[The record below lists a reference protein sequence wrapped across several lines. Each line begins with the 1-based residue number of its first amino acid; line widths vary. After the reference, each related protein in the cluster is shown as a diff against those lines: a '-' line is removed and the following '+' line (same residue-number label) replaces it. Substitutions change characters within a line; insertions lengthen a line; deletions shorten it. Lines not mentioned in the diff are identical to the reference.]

1 MVRQRMIKPA
11 FSYLMTILSITGLA
25 LLISCN
31 ATEVA
36 STGTRSGISS
46 NPNGSLDG
54 GAFVFRESP
63 SVLSGGSAYPGS
75 FNISKI
81 VGGKLEI
88 ITENTSLTA
97 NCSITLFFFGSVVED
112 EVTDCIRSLGQETDT
127 VPATRNAQRLFVF
140 PIGSEEFYNT
150 NTLYH
155 LQLAKT
161 EYLEKLKYAYD
172 KIHSLSVTIP
182 KSIPSYLRDSGHFW
196 FKGVTSTNARQ
207 LRNSFL
213 TSYSFCDFDSNAS
226 FRPADTSL
234 CFGGFEDF
242 DSTFIVQDPSIIYHE
257 MMHGLVSIMLN
268 YRNGTS
274 TLSHPF
280 RSSLGGFGITEASS
294 INEGLADYFSYVMTK
309 RTHFAEWGLG
319 ATVNADRPLSER
331 DADHIPA
338 LDTSPEG
345 RLSYPTYL
353 LYNPNNPEKQ
363 NDDDHL
369 TGMIVSHYLVALTE
383 TFKTQCGLSSQ
394 SDGGHDE
401 ATSYVM
407 LLVAETLAELGDLN
421 AKGVDDFTAPFSS
434 GLFFNNLDFTNSY
447 VWQQSMNQ
455 TNFRRFFQVFAKNTN
470 KYITKNICTAF
481 DKNES
486 EKLLDDYGL
495 LLFKTYNDNGNST
508 KDRLQVYRNAVGF
521 IANQPLTGVSE
532 DNRRKTV
539 MVSKQLLDVAT
550 AGSTTAVNFYLIDNR
565 TDVNNLLGELLF
577 KGLAV
582 PLSTGVSSTDYN
594 NGNIK
599 ISPGEV
605 VGIIP
610 NLYNGSN
617 TPMAGVQLLAN
628 DWDHTHITDTA
639 TGNFKPC
646 AVDSVTTVDQ
656 GAESGLSCKSTAPSI
671 VPEIIYPDKDYDR
684 LSKRC
689 PTSAPCTESQKIFP
703 TQAAAPVCL
712 VQLDEGDSTR
722 WVSQN
727 EFRKKNGL
735 SLQDKDCLGYS
746 TGGVTDKDFTF
757 NPHECM
763 ARFLPGANTSFY
775 TRIDSRKNFYQS
787 VIEPSENRRFSVGNL
802 MLMEVSKWVPP
813 GTKFRCRMRA
823 RFSNCSDCYNDNSN
837 SKDDFL
843 DYEFNGH
850 KPFKVINFE
859 FDVND

>member
-1 MVRQRMIKPA
+1 MVSHRMIKPA
-11 FSYLMTILSITGLA
+11 SPHLWTIFLIASLSIFS
-25 LLISCN
+25 SCN
-31 ATEVA
+31 PTEIA
-36 STGTRSGISS
+36 STGTRSGIVS
-46 NPNGSLDG
+46 NSDGSLDG
-54 GAFVFRESP
+54 AAYIFRESP
-63 SVLSGGSAYPGS
+63 SILTSGRATPGA
-75 FNISKI
+75 FNISRI
-81 VGGKLEI
+81 VDGRLEI
-88 ITENTSLTA
+88 VTENSSLTA
-97 NCSITLFFFGSVVED
+97 NCSVTLFFYGTYND

-127 VPATRNAQRLFVF
+127 VPTTRNAQRMFVF
-140 PIGSEEFYNT
+140 PVGSEEFYNT

-155 LQLAKT
+155 LQLAKNK
-161 EYLEKLKYAYD
+161 YLDKLKYAYD

-213 TSYSFCDFDSNAS
+213 TSYSFCDFDQNAS

-234 CFGGFEDF
+234 CFGGFEEF
-242 DSTFIVQDPSIIYHE
+242 ENTYTAQDPSIIYHE
-257 MMHGLVSIMLN
+257 LMHGLVSIMLN
-268 YRNGTS
+268 FRNGDSTS
-274 TLSHPF
+274 THPF

-309 RTHFAEWGLG
+309 RTHFGEWGLG
-319 ATVNADRPLSER
+319 ATTNSDRPMSER
-331 DADHIPA
+331 DPDHIAA
-338 LDTSPEG
+338 LDTTPEG
-345 RLSYPTYL
+345 RLAYPTYL
-353 LYNPNNPEKQ
+353 LYNPNNPDKQ
-363 NDDDHL
+363 IDDDHL

-383 TFKTQCGLSSQ
+383 TLKTQCSLTSE
-394 SDGGHDE
+394 SDEGHDT

-421 AKGVDDFTAPFSS
+421 AKGVDDFMTPFSS
-434 GLFFNNLDFTNSY
+434 GLFFNNLDSTNSY

-455 TNFRRFFQVFAKNTN
+455 TNFRRFFQVFAKNTF
-470 KYITKNICTAF
+470 KYISSNICTGF

-495 LLFKTYNDNGNST
+495 LLFKTYNNNGNST
-508 KDRLQVYRNAVGF
+508 KDRTQVYRNAVSF
-521 IANQPLTGVSE
+521 IPNQSLTPVSE

-550 AGSTTAVNFYLIDNR
+550 VGSSTAVNFYLIDNR
-565 TDVNNLLGELLF
+565 TDVTNLLGELLF

-594 NGNIK
+594 NGNVK

-628 DWDHTHITDTA
+628 DWDHTHITDTVN
-639 TGNFKPC
+639 GYFKPC
-646 AVDSVTTVDQ
+646 AVDTVTTTDQ
-656 GAESGLSCKSTAPSI
+656 GAESGLSCVNT
-671 VPEIIYPDKDYDR
+671 VPTPYPDKDYDR
-684 LSKRC
+684 LYKRC
-689 PTSAPCTESQKIFP
+689 PTSAPCTESQKVFP

-712 VQLDEGDSTR
+712 VQLDEGDSSR

-727 EFRKKNGL
+727 EFRKKKEGL
-735 SLQDKDCLGYS
+735 SVQDKDCLGYS

-763 ARFLPGANTSFY
+763 VRFLPGANTAFY
-775 TRIDSRKNFYQS
+775 TRIDSRKNFYQT
-787 VIEPSENRRFSVGNL
+787 VIEPTDNRRFSVGNL
-802 MLMEVSKWVPP
+802 MLMEVNRAVPP

-823 RFSNCSDCYNDNSN
+823 RFSNCSDCYNDSTNS
-837 SKDDFL
+837 SDDFL

>member
-1 MVRQRMIKPA
+1 MVSHRMIKPA
-11 FSYLMTILSITGLA
+11 FSQLRTIL
-25 LLISCN
+25 LIAAIAVLSSCN
-31 ATEVA
+31 PTEIA
-36 STGTRSGISS
+36 STGTRSGITS
-46 NPNGSLDG
+46 NSDGSLDG
-54 GAFVFRESP
+54 AAYVFKESP
-63 SVLSGGSAYPGS
+63 FVLTSGRATPGA
-75 FNISKI
+75 FNISRI
-81 VGGKLEI
+81 VDGKLAI
-88 ITENTSLTA
+88 VTENTTLTA
-97 NCSITLFFFGSVVED
+97 NCSVTLLFYGAYNE
-112 EVTDCIRSLGQETDT
+112 ELTDCIKSLGQETDT
-127 VPATRNAQRLFVF
+127 VAATRNSNRMFIF
-140 PIGSEEFYNT
+140 PVGSEEFYNT

-161 EYLEKLKYAYD
+161 KYLAKLKYAFD

-213 TSYSFCDFDSNAS
+213 TSYSFCDFDGNAS
-226 FRPADTSL
+226 FRPADTAL
-234 CFGGFEDF
+234 CFGAFEEF
-242 DSTFIVQDPSIIYHE
+242 ENTYIVQDPSVIYHE

-268 YRNGTS
+268 FRNGNS
-274 TLSHPF
+274 TTSHPF

-294 INEGLADYFSYVMTK
+294 VNEGLADYFSYVMTK
-309 RTHFAEWGLG
+309 RTHFGEWGLG
-319 ATVNADRPLSER
+319 ATSNADRPMSER

-338 LDTSPEG
+338 LDTTSEG

-353 LYNPNNPEKQ
+353 LYNPNNPDKPI
-363 NDDDHL
+363 DDDHL
-369 TGMIVSHYLVALTE
+369 TGMIASHYFVALTE
-383 TFKTQCGLSSQ
+383 TLKTQCSLTSE
-394 SDGGHDE
+394 SDEGHDT

-407 LLVAETLAELGDLN
+407 LLIAETLAELGDLN
-421 AKGVDDFTAPFSS
+421 AKGVDDFMTPFAST
-434 GLFFNNLDFTNSY
+434 LFFNNLDYTSSY

-455 TNFRRFFQVFAKNTN
+455 TNFRRFFQVFAKNTF
-470 KYITKNICTAF
+470 KYVSSNLCTAF

-495 LLFKTYNDNGNST
+495 LLFKTYNNNGNST
-508 KDRLQVYRNAVGF
+508 KERTKVYRDAVGF
-521 IANQPLTGVSE
+521 ISNQPLTAVSE
-532 DNRRKTV
+532 NNRRKTV
-539 MVSKQLLDVAT
+539 LVSKELLDVAT

-565 TDVNNLLGELLF
+565 SDVNNLLSSLLF

-582 PLSTGVSSTDYN
+582 PLSTSVANTDYN

-599 ISPGEV
+599 ISPGEI

-617 TPMAGVQLLAN
+617 TAMGGVQLLAN

-646 AVDSVTTVDQ
+646 AIDTVTTTDQ
-656 GAESGLSCKSTAPSI
+656 GAESGLSCTNTIPI
-671 VPEIIYPDKDYDR
+671 PYPDKDYDR
-684 LSKRC
+684 LYKRC
-689 PTSAPCTESQKIFP
+689 PTSAACTESQKVFP
-703 TQAAAPVCL
+703 SQAAAPVCL

-746 TGGVTDKDFTF
+746 TSGVTDPDFTF

-775 TRIDSRKNFYQS
+775 TRIDARKNFYQT
-787 VIEPSENRRFSVGNL
+787 VVEPSENKKFSIGNL

-823 RFSNCSDCYNDNSN
+823 RFSNCSNCYNDDTN
-837 SKDDFL
+837 SKDDFI
-843 DYEFNGH
+843 DHEFNGH
-850 KPFKVINFE
+850 KPFKIINFE